1 MVDNQWAGLL
11 LSSIKLNHCMYV
23 CNMCLY
29 RATGKY
35 KYIPAGEAQLLEL
48 QVDSIGLV
56 TTSALGMG

>member
-11 LSSIKLNHCMYV
+11 LWPINLNHCMYV
-23 CNMCLY
+23 SMCLY